1 MTQPRFL
8 GDHDL
13 NEQIIVGVLRRAP
26 QAVFLRMREVGLA
39 EQPDPVIMDYAAGQ
53 GLIIVSHNVN
63 TMPAT
68 AYTRMAE
75 GHRIAGLLMVPQ
87 TASMVDKR
95 CRGMGKS
102 GRLSAFRLAL
112 VRSDGG
118 LGG

>member
-87 TASMVDKR
+87 TASIGPIIDDLLLIW
-95 CRGMGKS
+95 S
-102 GRLSAFRLAL
+102 T
-112 VRSDGG
+112 SDAAEWENQVVF
-118 LGG
+118 LPLD